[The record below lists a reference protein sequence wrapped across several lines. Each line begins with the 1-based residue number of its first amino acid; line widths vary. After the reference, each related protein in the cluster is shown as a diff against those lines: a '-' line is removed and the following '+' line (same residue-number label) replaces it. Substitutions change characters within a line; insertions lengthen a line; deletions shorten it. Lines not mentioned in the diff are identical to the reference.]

1 MRYLALATDFD
12 GTLAH
17 HDEVPE
23 AVVWALQRLRTSGRR
38 AILVTGRQVDDLLE
52 VCPFISLFALVVA
65 ENGAVIYN
73 PTTRE
78 RTRLAEPLPPRLLD
92 GLRDR
97 GVDPLAVGQV
107 LVGTRAEHRATAQ
120 DVIWDLGLEVQVIG
134 NRNEVMLLP
143 AGVNKATGLDYALRE
158 LSLSRHEVVGIGD
171 AENDHSFLRHCEC
184 PVAVANASP
193 SIKEIAAFVTKREN
207 GAGVVELVDEVIAD
221 DLRRMSGRLSQHWI
235 RLGTDTEGAAVHLA
249 PYGHNML
256 IAGPSGSGKST
267 FVAGVIER
275 LIDKDYQVCIV
286 DPEGDFS
293 TMRDVVPLGNQ
304 WRAPSVSEI
313 TSILEDPKVNVSVNT
328 LGIPLG
334 DRPDFI
340 AQLLPALQAMRARS
354 GRPHWIV
361 LDEAHHLLPDT
372 WGHGAA
378 VLPMQVAEM
387 ILVTV
392 HPEHL
397 DPTVLG
403 PVDVV
408 VAVGSSP
415 RDTLAGFARAA
426 RQDVAPTDGLTHRP
440 GHVVTWLATETGSR
454 AFSMRPKPGRAERI
468 RHRRKYAE
476 GDLRWHSFYF
486 RGPEDRLNLRAQN
499 LVVFCQLA
507 EGVDEQTWM
516 FHLRRGDYSA
526 WFRHAVHDDYLADA
540 TEQIERRS
548 DVDPWQTRQVIREL
562 INARY
567 TLPA

>member
-1 MRYLALATDFD
+1 MRYLAFATDFD
-12 GTLAH
+12 GTLARH
-17 HDEVPE
+17 GVVADA
-23 AVVWALQRLRTSGRR
+23 AVAALERLRTSGRR
-38 AILVTGRQVDDLLE
+38 AILVTGRRVDDLLR
-52 VCPFISLFALVVA
+52 VCSCLGLFSLVVA

-78 RTRLAEPLPPRLLD
+78 RTLLADPLPIRLLD
-92 GLRDR
+92 ELRDR
-97 GVDPLAVGQV
+97 RVDPLAVGQI
-107 LVGTRAEHRATAQ
+107 LAGTRANHRAKAQ
-120 DVIWDLGLEVQVIG
+120 DAIWDLGLEVQVIG

-158 LSLSRHEVVGIGD
+158 LSLSRHEVVGVGD

-193 SIKEIAAFVTKREN
+193 SIKDIAAFVTRSEN

-221 DLRRMSGRLSQHWI
+221 DLRRLSGKLPQHWI
-235 RLGTDTEGAAVHLA
+235 RLGTDTDGAPVHLA

-267 FVAGVIER
+267 FAAGVIER

-293 TMRDVVPLGNQ
+293 TLRDVVALGNQ
-304 WRAPSVSEI
+304 WRAPNVAEI
-313 TSILEDPKVNVSVNT
+313 TSILEDPKVNVSVNV

-334 DRPDFI
+334 DRPAFL
-340 AQLLPALQAMRARS
+340 AQLVPALQAMRARS

-372 WGHGAA
+372 WGHGPA
-378 VLPMQVAEM
+378 VLPMQLAET
-387 ILVTV
+387 ILLTV

-397 DPTVLG
+397 DPSVLG

-408 VAVGSSP
+408 VAVGPSP
-415 RDTLAGFARAA
+415 RDTLTAFGRAA
-426 RQDVAPTDGLTHRP
+426 GRDVHPGDDLTHRP
-440 GHVVTWLATETGSR
+440 GHVVTWQATDTATR
-454 AFSMRPKPGRAERI
+454 AFSMRPQPARAERI

-486 RGPEDRLNLRAQN
+486 RGPENRLNLKAHN
-499 LVVFCQLA
+499 LLVFCQLA
-507 EGVDEQTWM
+507 EGVDEETWM

-526 WFRHAVHDDYLADA
+526 WFRHAVNDDYLADA
-540 TEQIERRS
+540 TEQLEQRHDIE
-548 DVDPWQTRQVIREL
+548 PWQTREIVREL